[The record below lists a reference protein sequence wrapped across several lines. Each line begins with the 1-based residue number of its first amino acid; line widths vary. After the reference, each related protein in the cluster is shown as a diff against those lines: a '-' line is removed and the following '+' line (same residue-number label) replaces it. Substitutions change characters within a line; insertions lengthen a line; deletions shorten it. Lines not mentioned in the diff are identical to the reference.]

1 MDFTKLPANF
11 FMTLFQYTKTVH
23 NDQYPA
29 IDPTREDLNLA
40 GKVVI
45 ITGASRGLG
54 AKAFAPAFAKA
65 GVRGLVLLATNS
77 EGLRKAEQDVRK
89 INSAVQTL
97 VIATDISDVEAVAS
111 AFEEIKAAFGH
122 ADVLINNAGVNGD
135 GDGVRI
141 GDADPEAWWR
151 QFEINGKG
159 TFLVTRSF
167 INQLPTPETRAT
179 IINLTTGASWKGN
192 PMMPGYSVSKLVAQQ
207 QIPSIAAVYPN
218 ITAVALHPGLLDT
231 DMLPQSMRQ
240 FDRETPEL
248 VGGLAVWL
256 SHPHAQF
263 LSGRAI
269 ASQWD
274 VNDLLSRKA
283 EILGGNDLTMDLV
296 GKFGPQQ
303 FSSK

>member
-1 MDFTKLPANF
+1 MDFTKLPTNF
-11 FMTLFQYTKTVH
+11 FLTLFQYTKTLH
-23 NDQYPA
+23 SDQYPA
-29 IDPTREDLNLA
+29 IDPTREDLSLA
-40 GKVVI
+40 GKVI
-45 ITGASRGLG
+45 IVTGASRGLG

-65 GVRGLVLLATNS
+65 GVRGLVLLATNA
-77 EGLRKAEQDVRK
+77 EGLKKVEQDIKK
-89 INSAVQTL
+89 INSSVQVLTL
-97 VIATDISDVEAVAS
+97 ATDISNGPAVAS
-111 AFEEIKAAFGH
+111 AFAEIKATFGH
-122 ADVLINNAGVNGD
+122 ADVLINNAAVNGD
-135 GDGVRI
+135 GEGVRI

-159 TFLVTRSF
+159 TFLVTHSF

-179 IINLTTGASWKGN
+179 VINLTTGAAWKGN

-231 DMLPQSMRQ
+231 DMLPQSMRH

-263 LSGRAI
+263 LSGRVM

-274 VNDLLSRKA
+274 VDELLSRKA
-283 EILGGNDLTMDLV
+283 EILGGSDLTVDLV
-296 GKFGPQQ
+296 GKFGPQH
-303 FSSK
+303 FS